1 MVYKLLEVD
10 KGVAGVK
17 VFTAERED
25 EQSSCAARAAVASA
39 LMRSSDPRTPHL
51 ADFVSCGRCGVDTS
65 LTTCTANLVTH
76 TDKRSLKKNHTNGQS
91 SSYCLRPSHHR
102 DSGGHTVGTVLCKS

>member
-76 TDKRSLKKNHTNGQS
+76 TDKRSLKKIRTARAHLIA
-91 SSYCLRPSHHR
+91 LRIIGIQEDIPWVPFCH
-102 DSGGHTVGTVLCKS
+102 LCKS